1 MDEMTIRNL
10 EEDYK
15 NSGVVEKCYQ
25 GLLAW
30 KESFGPQK
38 ATTEKLRD
46 ALGHVGCSEALKA
59 LQLCNEDTS
68 NNSDY

>member
-1 MDEMTIRNL
+1 MDEMTIRNV
-10 EEDYK
+10 EEDNK
-15 NSGVVEKCYQ
+15 NDGVVEKCYQ

-30 KESFGPQK
+30 KESVGPQK

-46 ALGHVGCSEALKA
+46 ALSRVGCSGALKA